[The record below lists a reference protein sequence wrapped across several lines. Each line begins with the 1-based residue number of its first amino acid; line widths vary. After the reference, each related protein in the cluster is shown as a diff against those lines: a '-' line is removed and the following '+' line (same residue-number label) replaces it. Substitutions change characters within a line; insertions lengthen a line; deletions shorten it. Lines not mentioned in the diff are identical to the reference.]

1 MMARQSS
8 FPSLWICLSC
18 LRFHRVL

>member
-1 MMARQSS
+1 MMARESS

>member
-1 MMARQSS
+1 MMTRESS